1 MKPTHRLRRI
11 WRPKHDIKRRYKHH
25 RYDWERHEKDDE
37 LVSDEEPC
45 SPPATDQPMEHA
57 AGMEPGP
64 LHETAARGSALRHPP
79 PCQPVGFYFGG
90 TYQEVTNVNNSA
102 TPPAWNLVEQA
113 PEEEM
118 DTT

>member
-1 MKPTHRLRRI
+1 MRPIHRLRRI
-11 WRPKHDIKRRYKHH
+11 WRPKHDIKRRYKNHP
-25 RYDWERHEKDDE
+25 YDWEKHERDDE

-45 SPPATDQPMEHA
+45 SPPATDEPMEHA
-57 AGMEPGP
+57 SINESGP
-64 LHETAARGSALRHPP
+64 LDRAATRGSAHRHPP

-90 TYQEVTNVNNSA
+90 AYHDVTGITNSA
-102 TPPAWNLVEQA
+102 TPPAWNLTKQA